1 MAKGTW
7 GVEGAVRTSSST
19 GPTSATRSTREM
31 IAELQA
37 AFTRAPAADER
48 VAVIRAAGPVFCA
61 GLDMKERSAQPMG
74 ASPIEAMLHA
84 IETYP
89 LPVVAV
95 VQGDA
100 IAGGNELALHCDL
113 VVASRRARFGMSL
126 AQIGLAPSW
135 FLAKKL
141 LEVAGPVTTRRI
153 LLLGDPLPANAS
165 TSWASSRTCAEPA
178 ELEAVAGA
186 VIERLAANAPLSLRA
201 MKALIVREM
210 AFRDGSPTRTSTRWS
225 SGAPL
230 GGCPGGHGRAPRPPQ
245 ARLQGA
251 LSHGDP
257 HGEAVDRA
265 DARGGQGAAW
275 PARRLSAGRRRGRVV
290 YIGFAGGRSLFGL
303 RSELERAL
311 RGAARRRRALPLR
324 GQPAVHHAAIWSC

>member
-1 MAKGTW
+1 MAKVTCEINGP
-7 GVEGAVRTSSST
+7 VRNVLLNR
-19 GPTSATRSTREM
+19 PEKRNALDAEM
-31 IAELQA
+31 IAELKA
-37 AFTRAPAADER
+37 AFTRPPGSDER

-61 GLDMKERSAQPMG
+61 GLDMRERSERPMG

-113 VVASRRARFGMSL
+113 VVASSASRFGMSL

-153 LLLGDPLPANAS
+153 LLLGDPLPAQRLYDLGVIS
-165 TSWASSRTCAEPA
+165 HVAEPGD
-178 ELEAVAGA
+178 LDRVAGE
-186 VIERLAANAPLSLRA
+186 VIGRLAANAPLSLKA

-210 AFRDGSPTRTSTRWS
+210 AFRDGIAHEDVDALVEGVRRSADAQE
-225 SGAPL
+225 GMA
-230 GGCPGGHGRAPRPPQ
+230 
-245 ARLQGA
+245 ARL
-251 LSHGDP
+251 
-257 HGEAVDRA
+257 
-265 DARGGQGAAW
+265 
-275 PARRLSAGRRRGRVV
+275 ARRKPA
-290 YIGFAGGRSLFGL
+290 FK
-303 RSELERAL
+303 
-311 RGAARRRRALPLR
+311 
-324 GQPAVHHAAIWSC
+324 GQ